1 MKVLCLLTLL
11 RVILVVTVE
20 VSKRE
25 NREEDTDKGFVSLRK
40 IKSYCYKSL

>member
-1 MKVLCLLTLL
+1 MEVLCLLTLL
-11 RVILVVTVE
+11 RVILAATVE

-25 NREEDTDKGFVSLRK
+25 NREEDTDKGFVSFRI